1 MIFFTRKTGCEP
13 GGLALQKA
21 AGRMGLQ
28 NSDFLVTQV
37 DIKFL
42 NTESGKKKKCPSL
55 IAPEHGGAGK
65 FTMRPYDLPSQ
76 SHRLQLERVEAA
88 ALEVSEGVAGEQ
100 LFFSF

>member
-42 NTESGKKKKCPSL
+42 NTESGKKKSAHLSSPQNMVELGSSRC
-55 IAPEHGGAGK
+55 AHMT
-65 FTMRPYDLPSQ
+65 FLP
-76 SHRLQLERVEAA
+76 RATDCN
-88 ALEVSEGVAGEQ
+88 
-100 LFFSF
+100 